1 MEDLKL
7 LDKKVSFYENY
18 VNKLKH
24 LVEEDAQK
32 MLKRLWAENDKLI
45 QGKKRNVIPGYP
57 QGATDENEDNK
68 SLTEVEEMSNEEM

>member
-45 QGKKRNVIPGYP
+45 QGKKRDVIPGYP
-57 QGATDENEDNK
+57 QRATDENDDNK